1 MQVVYYPKDKP
12 QLVKRGTLPV
22 KNQTV
27 DQFVYSFPAGLNVDK
42 GVIYDYY
49 FEVFDND
56 AVNNYKSS
64 KSSVFSHNE
73 LTEDQKQDELLKDQN
88 DNINSLEKSLN
99 NQDKQLKELKVLNH
113 YP

>member
-1 MQVVYYPKDKP
+1 MSDDYGLSKLQIVYYPKDKP
-12 QLVKRGTLPV
+12 QLIKRGTLPV

-27 DQFVYSFPAGLNVDK
+27 DQFVYSFPTGLNVEK
-42 GVIYDYY
+42 GVIYEYY

-73 LTEDQKQDELLKDQN
+73 LTDDQKQDELLKDQN
-88 DNINSLEKSLN
+88 DNINIFR
-99 NQDKQLKELKVLNH
+99 KVIK
-113 YP
+113 